1 MKKVLLAVAV
11 VFSLNMANAQ
21 QKNILLQTDFW
32 KKNPDV
38 EAVKAEIAKGND
50 PAQLDM
56 RQMDPT
62 SLAINAEAPLA
73 TIKFMV
79 TQKGNSVTKGT
90 HHSRTYL
97 HWAVAK
103 GNLDLMNYLIT
114 KGADINKGDSYG
126 TPPVA
131 YAAATGQQNTAV
143 YEVFFKLG
151 IDPKKK
157 YNNGANLLL
166 SSIAADKDLKLA
178 TYFASK
184 GMSLNDVDADGA
196 TAFDYAART
205 GNTDFLKTLAAKG
218 VKATAN
224 ALYNAS
230 LGGRNTASSLA
241 VYQYLVDDFKLDAKF
256 TNKEGNNV
264 LHAIVRKPNQEEI
277 INYFLAKGVTINQ
290 ANEEGNTPF
299 LNAAAGKNTVL
310 VERLLPLVSNIN
322 AVNAKGESAL
332 TLAVSNGSPEMVALL
347 LAKGAD
353 VKVLDTDGNNLLY
366 YLVQH
371 YRSSPM
377 GAATPAKDEFAEKLA
392 ILTAKGL
399 SVNTLQ
405 KDGSSLFHVAIAKSD
420 LRLLQKIAAL
430 NVDVNAKN
438 KEGLTVLHRAALLAK
453 NDEILKYLVS
463 IGANKSI
470 KTDFDETAF
479 DLAAEN
485 KFLTT
490 NKIAIDFLK

>member
-1 MKKVLLAVAV
+1 
-11 VFSLNMANAQ
+11 
-21 QKNILLQTDFW
+21 
-32 KKNPDV
+32 
-38 EAVKAEIAKGND
+38 
-50 PAQLDM
+50 
-56 RQMDPT
+56 
-62 SLAINAEAPLA
+62 
-73 TIKFMV
+73 
-79 TQKGNSVTKGT
+79 
-90 HHSRTYL
+90 
-97 HWAVAK
+97 
-103 GNLDLMNYLIT
+103 
-114 KGADINKGDSYG
+114 
-126 TPPVA
+126 
-131 YAAATGQQNTAV
+131 
-143 YEVFFKLG
+143 
-151 IDPKKK
+151 
-157 YNNGANLLL
+157 
-166 SSIAADKDLKLA
+166 
-178 TYFASK
+178 
-184 GMSLNDVDADGA
+184 
-196 TAFDYAART
+196 
-205 GNTDFLKTLAAKG
+205 
-218 VKATAN
+218 
-224 ALYNAS
+224 
-230 LGGRNTASSLA
+230 
-241 VYQYLVDDFKLDAKF
+241 
-256 TNKEGNNV
+256 
-264 LHAIVRKPNQEEI
+264 
-277 INYFLAKGVTINQ
+277 
-290 ANEEGNTPF
+290 
-299 LNAAAGKNTVL
+299 
-310 VERLLPLVSNIN
+310 
-322 AVNAKGESAL
+322 
-332 TLAVSNGSPEMVALL
+332 MVALL

-490 NKIAIDFLK
+490 NKIAVDFLK